1 VTSALGVQ
9 FGESFNMLVW
19 ELARAYVFPRLQ
31 SIGDIY
37 EGPADYVRTV
47 IICRPPRCEL
57 AAWRSLTVNGQ
68 AEVPAGGQV
77 KVPIPRG

>member
-1 VTSALGVQ
+1 MSDARNLDRWRTFWLVPPAGFEPATPALGVQ

-19 ELARAYVFPRLQ
+19 ELARAYVFPRLP

-47 IICRPPRCEL
+47 IIC
-57 AAWRSLTVNGQ
+57 
-68 AEVPAGGQV
+68 
-77 KVPIPRG
+77 